1 MSSTL
6 DDTIIEAR
14 LSPSAKAVLQAVR
27 EIEDGREADVFQD
40 GPDRNHLRMMTKTF
54 RGSMYSALTKRLAE
68 VIDMGGVSVVTQ
80 SDLMSLAADLWNQ
93 NASRLS
99 ETEVAVIRGATES
112 PGLALNDL
120 AMKVGLSYP
129 QARRAH
135 QRLRECGVLRVSGSL
150 NLDTMGLE
158 RILLVMKSPQ
168 LVLTGPYI
176 EKMLFVDGSSPTVYL
191 VAVIAREQSD
201 NLLHLVRSLRGDA
214 EGIFVW
220 RLSAGKLGFSD
231 LYLNTKTGSWEPDIL
246 HFRLMLRGGGPP
258 IVLGDAA
265 PVPQFRVSYT
275 PADLTMID
283 QLRDNYMK
291 TANEIVGS
299 TGLSGSTAFR
309 KRQQI
314 LNSGIILPR
323 PRVHVPSLCERII
336 VILPPDL
343 AGDVL
348 PAWSVLPVTYVS
360 RVSAIEDA
368 SQERVLLL
376 AAVPRG
382 FGRVVVGVLSS
393 ELSRVEDHTA
403 HVVSSGSDGS
413 ISMAAMFDRRSGTW
427 KWSQGD
433 FFDVRPY
440 SIVRREV
447 DDTSLPLD
455 LA

>member
-1 MSSTL
+1 
-6 DDTIIEAR
+6 
-14 LSPSAKAVLQAVR
+14 
-27 EIEDGREADVFQD
+27 
-40 GPDRNHLRMMTKTF
+40 
-54 RGSMYSALTKRLAE
+54 
-68 VIDMGGVSVVTQ
+68 
-80 SDLMSLAADLWNQ
+80 
-93 NASRLS
+93 
-99 ETEVAVIRGATES
+99 
-112 PGLALNDL
+112 
-120 AMKVGLSYP
+120 
-129 QARRAH
+129 
-135 QRLRECGVLRVSGSL
+135 
-150 NLDTMGLE
+150 
-158 RILLVMKSPQ
+158 
-168 LVLTGPYI
+168 
-176 EKMLFVDGSSPTVYL
+176 
-191 VAVIAREQSD
+191 
-201 NLLHLVRSLRGDA
+201 
-214 EGIFVW
+214 
-220 RLSAGKLGFSD
+220 
-231 LYLNTKTGSWEPDIL
+231 
-246 HFRLMLRGGGPP
+246 
-258 IVLGDAA
+258 
-265 PVPQFRVSYT
+265 
-275 PADLTMID
+275 MID